1 MTFDEIMSL
10 VKNEMKSVEDAL
22 YSNIDTNVKVLDEVI
37 RYLISSGGKRIRPL
51 LTVLSAKAVSSKS
64 TKYIELASIIE
75 YLHNATLLH
84 DDIIDGATHRRNIP
98 SANHKYGNDIAVLT
112 GDYLYS
118 RSYILLTDIEDVR
131 IQKILSKVALTMSE
145 GEVIQL
151 ISTANLD
158 ITLDDYLKIIR
169 SKTAVLFSAACEVG
183 ARIGNVAEKEAQC
196 FAKFGEKLGIAF
208 QMSDDLLDYIGND
221 VETGKNRGTDLKE
234 GKVTIP
240 ILLLLQL
247 VESDVK
253 DKIGKIILSD
263 NISINDFD
271 YIRDLIAEHSI
282 DKMVSQMVLDNMN
295 EAINALSNIKKSDYK
310 EALIALANLLIN
322 RKN

>member
-10 VKNEMKSVEDAL
+10 VQNEMKLVEDAL

-84 DDIIDGATHRRNIP
+84 DDIIDGATYRRNIP
-98 SANHKYGNDIAVLT
+98 SANNKYGNDIAVLT

-118 RSYILLTDIEDVR
+118 RSYILLTDIENIG

-151 ISTANLD
+151 ISTAKLD
-158 ITLDDYLKIIR
+158 TTLDDYLKIIR

-183 ARIGNVAEKEAQC
+183 AIIGNVKEKEAKY
-196 FAKFGEKLGIAF
+196 FAEFGEKLGIAF
-208 QMSDDLLDYIGND
+208 QMSDDLLDYIGD
-221 VETGKNRGTDLKE
+221 ETETGKNRGTDLKE
-234 GKVTIP
+234 GKITIP
-240 ILLLLQL
+240 VLLLLEL

-253 DKIGKIILSD
+253 EKIGKIILSD
-263 NISINDFD
+263 NIAVEEFD
-271 YIRDLIAEHSI
+271 YIRNLIVEHSV
-282 DKMVSQMVLDNMN
+282 DKMVSQMVLDNMT
-295 EAINALSNIKKSDYK
+295 EAINALSTIKDSDYK
-310 EALIALANLLIN
+310 TALISLANLLIN

>member
-10 VKNEMKSVEDAL
+10 VQNEMKLVEDAL

-37 RYLISSGGKRIRPL
+37 RYLVSSGGKRIRPL
-51 LTVLSAKAVSSKS
+51 LTVLSAKAVSSES

-84 DDIIDGATHRRNIP
+84 DDIIDGATYRRNIP
-98 SANHKYGNDIAVLT
+98 SANNKYGNDIAVLT

-118 RSYILLTDIEDVR
+118 RSYILLTDIEDIK

-151 ISTANLD
+151 ISTAKLD
-158 ITLDDYLKIIR
+158 TTLDDYLKIIR

-183 ARIGNVAEKEAQC
+183 AIIGNVKEKEAKC
-196 FAKFGEKLGIAF
+196 FADFGEKLGIAF
-208 QMSDDLLDYIGND
+208 QMSDDLLDYIGD
-221 VETGKNRGTDLKE
+221 ETETGKNRGTDLKE
-234 GKVTIP
+234 GKITIP
-240 ILLLLQL
+240 ILLLLEL

-253 DKIGKIILSD
+253 EKIGKIILSE
-263 NISINDFD
+263 NIAIEDFD

-295 EAINALSNIKKSDYK
+295 EAINALSTIKDTDYK
-310 EALIALANLLIN
+310 KALIALANLLIN

>member
-10 VKNEMKSVEDAL
+10 VKDEMKLVEDAL
-22 YSNIDTNVKVLDEVI
+22 YSNIDTNVTVLNEVI

-118 RSYILLTDIEDVR
+118 RSYILLTDIEDTK

-151 ISTANLD
+151 ISTAKLD

-183 ARIGNVAEKEAQC
+183 AMIGDVADSETKC
-196 FAKFGEKLGIAF
+196 FAEFGEKLGIAF
-208 QMSDDLLDYIGND
+208 QMSDDLLDYIGNET
-221 VETGKNRGTDLKE
+221 ETGKNRGTDLKE
-234 GKVTIP
+234 GKITIP
-240 ILLLLQL
+240 LLLLLEL
-247 VESDVK
+247 VDNETK
-253 DKIGKIILSD
+253 DKISKIVLNE
-263 NISINDFD
+263 NIAINDFD
-271 YIRDLIAEHSI
+271 YIRDLITTFSI
-282 DKMVSQMVLDNMN
+282 DKMVSQMIIDNMN
-295 EAINALSNIKKSDYK
+295 DAINALSKIKDSDYK
-310 EALIALANLLIN
+310 KALISLANLLIN

>member
-10 VKNEMKSVEDAL
+10 VKNEMKLVEDAL
-22 YSNIDTNVKVLDEVI
+22 YNNIDTNVNVLDEVI

-84 DDIIDGATHRRNIP
+84 DDVIDGATYRRNIP
-98 SANHKYGNDIAVLT
+98 SANHRYGNDIAVLT

-118 RSYILLTDIEDVR
+118 RSYILLTDVEDTR

-151 ISTANLD
+151 ISTAKLD

-183 ARIGNVAEKEAQC
+183 ARIGDVSDNDAKC
-196 FAKFGEKLGIAF
+196 FAEFGEKLGIAF
-208 QMSDDLLDYIGND
+208 QMSDDLLDYIGNET
-221 VETGKNRGTDLKE
+221 ETGKNRGTDLKE
-234 GKVTIP
+234 GKITIP
-240 ILLLLQL
+240 ILLLLEL
-247 VESDVK
+247 VDSEVK
-253 DKIGKIILSD
+253 EKISKIVLSDKISTD
-263 NISINDFD
+263 DFD
-271 YIRDLIAEHSI
+271 YIKNLIVEHSI

-295 EAINALSNIKKSDYK
+295 EAINALSTIKNSDYK
-310 EALIALANLLIN
+310 KALISLANLLIN

>member
-10 VKNEMKSVEDAL
+10 VQNELKLVEDAL
-22 YSNIDTNVKVLDEVI
+22 YNNIDTKVKVLDEVI

-98 SANHKYGNDIAVLT
+98 SANNKYGNDIAVLT

-118 RSYILLTDIEDVR
+118 RSYILLTDIEDTR

-151 ISTANLD
+151 ISTANLN

-183 ARIGNVAEKEAQC
+183 ARIGNVNDSEAKC
-196 FAKFGEKLGIAF
+196 FADFGEKLGIAF
-208 QMSDDLLDYIGND
+208 QMSDDLLDYIGNET
-221 VETGKNRGTDLKE
+221 ETGKNRGTDLKE

-240 ILLLLQL
+240 ILLLLDL
-247 VESDVK
+247 VDSKIK
-253 DKIGKIILSD
+253 DKIGKIILSEK
-263 NISINDFD
+263 ITIEDFD
-271 YIRDLIAEHSI
+271 YIRDLIAEYSI

-295 EAINALSNIKKSDYK
+295 EAIDALSKIKDSDYK
-310 EALIALANLLIN
+310 RALISLANLLIN